1 MIRAAGKSI
10 AWDPRLDWTLVLKK
24 NRPDGACPRHSSL
37 ASDGFRPGHA
47 TGGNLTRSNWK
58 RMSFIMAGLTN
69 QKEAQRFRSA
79 AEFPT
84 TTAA

>member
-47 TGGNLTRSNWK
+47 TGGNFSPFELEANELHH
-58 RMSFIMAGLTN
+58 GGTN
-69 QKEAQRFRSA
+69 
-79 AEFPT
+79 
-84 TTAA
+84 